1 MNSEIP
7 NLLKLS
13 PISVAKPSHQALAPQ
28 SPGVNEDGGGLV
40 VSFVSSPQAGKSVS
54 AVNQNEKSE
63 QETSPELVKEA
74 VDQGNSLLQMAKRNL
89 QFKVDEET
97 NEQVVKI
104 VDSDSGEVVRQI
116 PTEEMLAF
124 IRRMQE
130 LEGLQG
136 SVLQDRA

>member
-1 MNSEIP
+1 MFGGGEE
-7 NLLKLS
+7 
-13 PISVAKPSHQALAPQ
+13 A
-28 SPGVNEDGGGLV
+28 GGLV
-40 VSFVSSPQAGKSVS
+40 VSFVSSPQDNKPVS
-54 AVNQNEKSE
+54 TVNQNEKSE